1 MKKTIFFITMISCI
15 SLSAYS
21 QIDREKKKKIQ
32 PANTNPVQTATSVYT
47 LTGARVTLK
56 TGNDNKEFPS
66 QVTAYLIA
74 KGSGYVFW
82 QPGEKMRNEMRSNS
96 TNEFGLDKWP
106 HGGQGTYS
114 LTELQKSGITLVI
127 YYNPNF
133 FADAWKIEGIS
144 VTLEFKDQNGNLHP
158 SLGSKTI
165 VFRNAIGFLNISERY
180 FECRMDGNFTPITAS
195 ILQNSSGIN

>member
-1 MKKTIFFITMISCI
+1 MTSFV
-15 SLSAYS
+15 SLSASS
-21 QIDREKKKKIQ
+21 QLNRPEVIKKKME
-32 PANTNPVQTATSVYT
+32 PAQTKTTPSQTPPPAASIYSLTS
-47 LTGARVTLK
+47 ARVTVK

-74 KGSGYVFW
+74 KGSGYIFW

-114 LTELQKSGITLVI
+114 LAELQKNGITLLI
-127 YYNPNF
+127 YYNPNLF
-133 FADAWKIEGIS
+133 TDVWKVEGITI
-144 VTLEFKDQNGNLHP
+144 TLEFKDQSGNPHP

-165 VFRNAIGFLNISERY
+165 AFSNAIGFLNVWERY
-180 FECRMDGNFTPITAS
+180 FECRMDGNFIPITAS
-195 ILQNSSGIN
+195 ILQDSPGIN